1 MVERERERER
11 ERGGAINFGSSHTRT
26 YGTFLTHL
34 LVYRWWFYRSFTT
47 ENKTLLSTVVSVFFF
62 PFFVFFYCTLR
73 RCDGEYLLQRVCD
86 SIFRVWSDCIISFLS
101 SLRIII
107 IGKWLEPLE
116 QLFRNSQR
124 PDPYT
129 WERRFIRWEHESAH
143 FHNAAFPSTARVS
156 IILSRIIIAVA
167 RSNYSLGPLSGIR
180 NSLHIP
186 SVEE

>member
-1 MVERERERER
+1 MILSFIHNRKQN
-11 ERGGAINFGSSHTRT
+11 API
-26 YGTFLTHL
+26 
-34 LVYRWWFYRSFTT
+34 YRHECILFSF
-47 ENKTLLSTVVSVFFF
+47 FCF
-62 PFFVFFYCTLR
+62 FFYCTLR